1 VQSWVGRIRD
11 QLSPFVTYTG
21 ENAATLVNNL
31 DWTGTVSVTRR
42 ALGEERFVSG
52 LEPAEDRDLW
62 IRVVTRHAAYL
73 MTRPVAT
80 AVLVEG
86 SISRSSVE
94 KDKANMLRV
103 VERHKGVLGALGTRV
118 WRSYTLYRWAALD
131 PTPQT
136 ALPRLLRSFALW
148 PLPYFGLVD
157 SAHLGRLRRFAFL
170 AITSP
175 LRAVPR

>member
-1 VQSWVGRIRD
+1 MI
-11 QLSPFVTYTG
+11 
-21 ENAATLVNNL
+21 
-31 DWTGTVSVTRR
+31 WTGTVTVRR
-42 ALGEERFVSG
+42 HALGDERFVSG

-62 IRVVTRHAAYL
+62 IRVVTRHPAYL

-103 VERHKGVLGALGTRV
+103 VERHKELSWELLGTRV

-131 PTPQT
+131 PTPRT
-136 ALPRLLRSFALW
+136 ALPRLLQSFALW

-170 AITSP
+170 ATSAP